1 MNDLPVLSPQSLQD
15 LLNGRLAP
23 EYDWNVVS
31 VPGGSDKMVRMR
43 TIEEALDQLNDQ
55 LNDELNGEFDGGDE
69 NEILQQ
75 YIIQIK
81 PRRTPRLS
89 QTAAATAK
97 TEKTQAK
104 IANDQVYLANGALN
118 VDFLMQNAEL
128 LFVSA
133 DYPLARNIY
142 TQVAKVGQS
151 GTKTSEAL
159 FGMAR
164 CFERENLLEEARAK
178 YEESIAYHP
187 TLETYQHLSTLLLH
201 QNKPYQAAEALER
214 ALHLKNLSAKI
225 RYELCKAAGNSWMR
239 ANQMASAEKSYKKA
253 LEIDPSADE
262 IQANLGALYLHAEK
276 VVEAKRRFQDAFAAN
291 PKNDKALA
299 GLGSCLLASGDKRG
313 AHDLF
318 AQALAINLQ
327 NSQAIFHL
335 VKCAYEIKSYA
346 TAARIVEE
354 YVQTSPININL
365 LYSLAGLQF
374 HLGRMTDARATC
386 DKILELSPTHSGAKE
401 LLGMM
406 EQF

>member
-1 MNDLPVLSPQSLQD
+1 MSDLPFSPQNLQD
-15 LLNGRLAP
+15 LLNGRVSP
-23 EYDWNVVS
+23 EYDWNVVQ
-31 VPGGSDKMVRMR
+31 VPGTSDKMVRLR
-43 TIEEALDQLNDQ
+43 TIEEAL
-55 LNDELNGEFDGGDE
+55 EEFDDE
-69 NEILQQ
+69 VGAEILQQ

-81 PRRTPRLS
+81 TRRSAPRTP
-89 QTAAATAK
+89 AAAAPK
-97 TEKTQAK
+97 PVNE
-104 IANDQVYLANGALN
+104 QVYLANGGLN
-118 VDFLMQNAEL
+118 VEFLLQNAEL
-128 LFVSA
+128 LLSSG

-142 TQVAKVGQS
+142 TRVAKAGQS
-151 GTKTSEAL
+151 GTKTAEAL
-159 FGMAR
+159 MGMAR
-164 CFERENLLEEARAK
+164 CFELENQLDEARAK

-187 TLETYQHLSTLLLH
+187 TLETYQYLSTLLSH
-201 QNKPYQAAEALER
+201 QEKPFQAAEALER
-214 ALHLKNLSAKI
+214 ALHLKNLSSKI

-239 ANQMASAEKSYKKA
+239 AGEMASAEKSYKKA
-253 LEIDPSADE
+253 LEVDPSADE

-276 VVEAKRRFQDAFAAN
+276 LIEAKRRFQDAFAAN

-299 GLGSCLLASGDKRG
+299 GLGSCLLASGDVRG

-346 TAARIVEE
+346 TAARIVED

-374 HLGRMTDARATC
+374 HLGRMMDSRTTC
-386 DKILELSPTHSGAKE
+386 EKILELQPEHSGAKE